1 MVDRTLWDSL
11 AALIAYPKAMPTERL
26 TACIDACAVDPDL
39 AGALDRFR
47 SVIAGMSLTSLQE
60 CYSEVF
66 DFGPDCTLDVG
77 WHLFGESRERG
88 MFLASLV
95 DDLEKAGVMRSME
108 LPDHLTHV
116 LMLIGRA
123 RTGQAAALA
132 RLVEPAVEKIQRAL
146 HDRRS
151 EYAALLEAIHMALG
165 TVAER
170 GAPARR

>member
-1 MVDRTLWDSL
+1 MWDSL
-11 AALIAYPKAMPTERL
+11 AALIAYPRTIPTDRL
-26 TACIDACAVDPDL
+26 AGCIDARGVDPDV

-47 SVIAGMSLTSLQE
+47 AGIADMSLTMLQE
-60 CYSEVF
+60 CYSEAF

-95 DDLEKAGVMRSME
+95 DDLASAGVERSTE

-123 RTGQAAALA
+123 DTGQAAALA
-132 RLVEPAVEKIQRAL
+132 TLVEQAVEKIQRAL

-151 EYAALLEAIHMALG
+151 EYAPLLEGIHTALG

-170 GAPARR
+170 GAPVRR